1 MGERAVCVES
11 VKLLLRLDGRECCD
25 DNVARAAVVELEAR
39 DIVCD
44 VAEQLSEEGDLEQLV
59 EGDEFKTGLGICR
72 DRGGRRAIREC
83 AVCLLLDGSQL
94 GGGVGDLG
102 EAVG

>member
-1 MGERAVCVES
+1 MKCAEDDIREGRGQPDGCREVRDREIILAGLDGLQTKVSERAVCIES

-25 DNVARAAVVELEAR
+25 DGVALVAVGELEAG

-59 EGDEFKTGLGICR
+59 EGDEF
-72 DRGGRRAIREC
+72 
-83 AVCLLLDGSQL
+83 
-94 GGGVGDLG
+94 
-102 EAVG
+102 